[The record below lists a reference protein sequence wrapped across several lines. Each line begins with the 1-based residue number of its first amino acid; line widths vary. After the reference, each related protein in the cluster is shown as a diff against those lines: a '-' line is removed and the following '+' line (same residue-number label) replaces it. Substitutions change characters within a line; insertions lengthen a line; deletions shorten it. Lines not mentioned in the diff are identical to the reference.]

1 VARDAGIRRGAR
13 GTYRYTYGAIRQLAE
28 IRSAQS
34 LAPQSPKK
42 KPA

>member
-1 VARDAGIRRGAR
+1 MLGAARRGAR

-28 IRSAQS
+28 IRP
-34 LAPQSPKK
+34 PQPIGLQPAKK